1 MKKSSVKNDITTNSN
16 FNAKMYGFLSIS
28 NESLQLNKTY
38 QKLNGRFND
47 NVLTTEPP

>member
-1 MKKSSVKNDITTNSN
+1 MIYITTNSN

-38 QKLNGRFND
+38 QKLYGRSND